1 MERHHLPASTA
12 EGTLPLGGETRWGR
26 VRVCAAFC
34 RVGGLSDSRGVS
46 GHRALL
52 AATKVGRSLL
62 TSPIFAPSVSLFL
75 SKTVLP
81 TETSPIP
88 QACASALLAM
98 VLGTQEGCR
107 GAARPGQA
115 APSHPAGSPGFPPQL
130 GRIHGGLTASGS
142 GVQPK
147 PTFPGPHAG
156 DLSWPQTGVLGCRRV
171 LAVPSARG
179 HAPLTPGTNCHGP
192 EGLSSAE
199 PPQPQPREASAE
211 QRWEVQETPCPP
223 AGGPRRPDPQ
233 CAPLPRA
240 LLRARSA
247 WTRREGGKPSPTLLP
262 LHGAGRAP
270 SISFHPSLEDCCN
283 ISF

>member
-1 MERHHLPASTA
+1 MRHAGAVCVFVRHSAGWGASLTPEGSPAIALCWQRPRWDAAFSPPPSLLPACHCSCQKLCYPQKQA
-12 EGTLPLGGETRWGR
+12 PFLRPVPLHRSPWCWGPRKAAGGPLALGRPPLLTLQAP
-26 VRVCAAFC
+26 
-34 RVGGLSDSRGVS
+34 
-46 GHRALL
+46 RA
-52 AATKVGRSLL
+52 SLL
-62 TSPIFAPSVSLFL
+62 SSA
-75 SKTVLP
+75 
-81 TETSPIP
+81 
-88 QACASALLAM
+88 AS
-98 VLGTQEGCR
+98 T
-107 GAARPGQA
+107 
-115 APSHPAGSPGFPPQL
+115 
-130 GRIHGGLTASGS
+130 GGLTASGS

-156 DLSWPQTGVLGCRRV
+156 DLSWPQTGLCRRV
-171 LAVPSARG
+171 LAAPSACG

-199 PPQPQPREASAE
+199 PPQPQPRDASAE